1 LQPITISWCALAL
14 ALTPFTASAQT
25 LAAADMRPGRS
36 LDGAWHWSVDPYRDG
51 VAGFHGGP
59 PGESTARFQDRIQAD
74 EAEKR
79 PTALFEFDM
88 QRSPVTHLPGSWIGH
103 APEMRYYQGLVWYQ
117 RTFDWQPAGPGKRV
131 YLRFGSADHAASV
144 FLNGKP
150 VGKHIGAFTPF
161 AFDVTALLR
170 PGSNQI
176 TLGVD
181 SARTDRDVPPPVT
194 DWETYG
200 GVTRSIRLVTVPETF
215 VDDAFVR
222 LGRDGRIA
230 VSARLLGPKAA
241 GMPIR
246 LAIPALGAALEGR
259 TDGEGNW
266 TASLAAPRALRRWSP
281 DNPTLYDV
289 EIAAG
294 ADRFTDRIG
303 FRTIAVQ
310 GDRILL
316 NGKPIFLRG
325 ISMHEEELGKDPVRA
340 MSPAAARALFAE
352 IKQGL
357 HGNFVRL
364 AHYPHDE
371 GATRLAD
378 EMGLLVWSEVPVYWR
393 VAWDDADTLATARR
407 MIAENIRRD
416 RNRAAIMLWSVA
428 NETPVSDAR
437 NAFLRTLIG
446 DVRALDDSRL
456 VTAALLST
464 RQGKVMRI
472 DDPLVADLD
481 VMAINTY
488 NGWYSDDPL
497 AALPSFEWRSPVDK
511 PLIFSEF
518 GADALHGYHDDAAAP
533 HKFSEEYQAEYYRR
547 TLEMAAKVPFLQG
560 LSPWI
565 LKDFRSPRRQ
575 HPVYQQ
581 GWNRKGLISETGQ
594 RKLAFAVLA
603 EDYAKRE
610 KAERRCPSPNA
621 TRPLS
626 PRNPRPCP

>member
-1 LQPITISWCALAL
+1 
-14 ALTPFTASAQT
+14 
-25 LAAADMRPGRS
+25 MRPGLS

-74 EAEKR
+74 EAERR

-117 RTFDWQPAGPGKRV
+117 RTFAWQPAGAGKRV
-131 YLRFGSADHAASV
+131 YLRFGSADYAASV

-150 VGKHIGAFTPF
+150 VGRHVGAFTPF
-161 AFDVTALLR
+161 AFDVTELLR

-181 SARTDRDVPPPVT
+181 SARTDKDVPPPVT

-200 GVTRSIRLVTVPETF
+200 GITRSIRLVTVPETF

-222 LGRDGRIA
+222 LGKDGRIA
-230 VSARLLGPKAA
+230 VSAHLLGPQAA
-241 GMPIR
+241 GTPIR
-246 LAIPALGAALEGR
+246 LAIPALGATLAGR
-259 TDGEGNW
+259 TDADGNW
-266 TASLAAPRALRRWSP
+266 TASLAAPRTLQRWSP
-281 DNPTLYDV
+281 DSPKLYDV
-289 EIAAG
+289 EITSG

-303 FRTIAVQ
+303 FRTIEVL

-316 NGKPIFLRG
+316 NGKSIFLRG

-371 GATRLAD
+371 GTTRLAD

-393 VAWDDADTLATARR
+393 VAWGDADTLATARR
-407 MIAENIRRD
+407 MISENIRRD
-416 RNRAAIMLWSVA
+416 RNRAAIVLWSVA

-456 VTAALLST
+456 VTAALLSA

-472 DDPLVADLD
+472 DDPLVGDLD

-497 AALPSFEWRSPVDK
+497 AALPSFEWQSPVTK

-518 GADALHGYHDDAAAP
+518 GADALYGYHDIAAAP

-547 TLEMAAKVPFLQG
+547 TLEMAARVPFLQG

-594 RKLAFAVLA
+594 RKLAFGVLA

-610 KAERRCPSPNA
+610 KAER
-621 TRPLS
+621 
-626 PRNPRPCP
+626 

>member
-1 LQPITISWCALAL
+1 MRLIGFALAALL
-14 ALTPFTASAQT
+14 APMSASAQT
-25 LAAADMRPGRS
+25 LVAADLRPGQS

-59 PGESTARFQDRIQAD
+59 PSESTARYQDKIQAE

-88 QRSPVTHLPGSWIGH
+88 QRSAITHLPGGWIGH

-117 RTFDWQPAGPGKRV
+117 RTFDYTPVTPGKRV
-131 YLRFGSADHAASV
+131 YLRFGSADYAASV

-150 VGKHIGAFTPF
+150 VGKHVGAFTPF
-161 AFDVTALLR
+161 AFDVTDRLR

-176 TLGVD
+176 TVGVD
-181 SARTDRDVPPPVT
+181 SARTDSDVPPPVT

-200 GVTRSIRLVTVPETF
+200 GITRSVRLVTVPETF

-222 LGRDGRIA
+222 LGKDGRIA
-230 VSARLLGPKAA
+230 VSAQLLGSQAA
-241 GMPIR
+241 NAPIR
-246 LAIPALGAALEGR
+246 LAIPALGATLEGR
-259 TDGEGNW
+259 TDGEGRW
-266 TASLAAPRALRRWSP
+266 SASLPTPRGLQRWSP
-281 DNPTLYDV
+281 ENPKLYDV
-289 EIAAG
+289 EIASG
-294 ADRFTDRIG
+294 ADRFADRVG
-303 FRTIAVQ
+303 FRTIEVQ

-316 NGKPIFLRG
+316 NGKSIFLRG
-325 ISMHEEELGKDPVRA
+325 ISTHEEELGKDPVRA
-340 MSPAAARALFAE
+340 MSPAAARALFSE

-371 GATRLAD
+371 GTTRLAD

-393 VAWDDADTLATARR
+393 VAWGNADTLATARR

-416 RNRAAIMLWSVA
+416 RNRAAIVLWSVA

-456 VTAALLST
+456 VTAALLSD
-464 RQGKVMRI
+464 RKGKEMRI
-472 DDPLVADLD
+472 NDPLVGDLD

-497 AALPSFEWRSPVDK
+497 AAIPSFTWASPVTK

-518 GADALHGYHDDAAAP
+518 GADALYGYHDGAAAP

-547 TLEMAAKVPFLQG
+547 TLEMAAKVPFLRG

-594 RKLAFAVLA
+594 RKQAFGVLA
-603 EDYAKRE
+603 DDYAARE
-610 KAERRCPSPNA
+610 KAER
-621 TRPLS
+621 
-626 PRNPRPCP
+626 

>member
-1 LQPITISWCALAL
+1 MKPTLTSWCALAL

-25 LAAADMRPGRS
+25 LAAADMRPGQS

-117 RTFDWQPAGPGKRV
+117 RTFDWRPAGPGKRV
-131 YLRFGSADHAASV
+131 YLRFGSADYAASV

-150 VGKHIGAFTPF
+150 VGKHVGAFTPF

-176 TLGVD
+176 TLGID
-181 SARTDRDVPPPVT
+181 SARTDKDVPPPVT

-200 GVTRSIRLVTVPETF
+200 GITRSIRLVTVPETF

-222 LGRDGRIA
+222 LGKDGHIA
-230 VSARLLGPKAA
+230 VSAHLLGPRAA
-241 GMPIR
+241 GTPIR
-246 LAIPALGAALEGR
+246 LAIPALGATLAGR
-259 TDGEGNW
+259 TDGDGNW
-266 TASLAAPRALRRWSP
+266 TASLAAPRTLQRWSP
-281 DNPTLYDV
+281 DSPTLYDV
-289 EIAAG
+289 EITAG

-303 FRTIAVQ
+303 FRTIEVR

-325 ISMHEEELGKDPVRA
+325 ISMHEEELGKAPVRA

-371 GATRLAD
+371 GTTRLAD
-378 EMGLLVWSEVPVYWR
+378 AMGLLVWSEVPVYWR
-393 VAWDDADTLATARR
+393 VAWNDADTLATARR

-416 RNRAAIMLWSVA
+416 RNRAAIVLWSVA

-456 VTAALLST
+456 VTAALLSA

-472 DDPLVADLD
+472 DDPLVGDLD

-488 NGWYSDDPL
+488 TGWYSDDPL
-497 AALPSFEWRSPVDK
+497 AALPSFEWQSPVAK

-518 GADALHGYHDDAAAP
+518 GADALYGYHDAAAAP
-533 HKFSEEYQAEYYRR
+533 HKFSEEYQAEYYHR

-575 HPVYQQ
+575 HPIYQQ

-610 KAERRCPSPNA
+610 KAER
-621 TRPLS
+621 
-626 PRNPRPCP
+626 

>member
-1 LQPITISWCALAL
+1 MRGIGFALAAL
-14 ALTPFTASAQT
+14 LTPLAASGQT
-25 LAAADMRPGRS
+25 LVAADLREGQS

-59 PGESTARFQDRIQAD
+59 PGESTARWQDRVQAD
-74 EAEKR
+74 EAAKR

-88 QRSPVTHLPGSWIGH
+88 QRSAITHLPGSWIGH

-117 RTFDWQPAGPGKRV
+117 RTFDYKPAGPGKRV
-131 YLRFGSADHAASV
+131 YLRFGSADYAASV

-150 VGKHIGAFTPF
+150 LGKHVGAFTPF
-161 AFDVTALLR
+161 AFDVTDRLR
-170 PGSNQI
+170 AGSNQI
-176 TLGVD
+176 TVGVD
-181 SARTDRDVPPPVT
+181 STRTDNDVPPPVT

-200 GVTRSIRLVTVPETF
+200 GITRSVRLVTVPETF

-222 LGRDGRIA
+222 LGKDGRIA
-230 VSARLLGPKAA
+230 VSTHLLGSQAA
-241 GMPIR
+241 NAPIR
-246 LAIPALGAALEGR
+246 LAIPALGATLEGR
-259 TDGEGNW
+259 TDAEGNW
-266 TASLAAPRALRRWSP
+266 SASLPAPRTLRRWSP
-281 DNPTLYDV
+281 ESPTLYQV
-289 EIAAG
+289 EISTG

-303 FRTIAVQ
+303 FRTIEVQ

-316 NGKPIFLRG
+316 NGKSIFLRG

-340 MSPAAARALFAE
+340 MSPAAARALFSE

-371 GATRLAD
+371 GTTRLAD

-393 VAWDDADTLATARR
+393 VAWGNADTLATARR

-416 RNRAAIMLWSVA
+416 RNRAAIVLWSVA

-456 VTAALLST
+456 VTAALLSD
-464 RQGKVMRI
+464 RKGKEMRI
-472 DDPLVADLD
+472 NDPLVGDLD

-497 AALPSFEWRSPVDK
+497 AAIPSFTWASPVTK

-518 GADALHGYHDDAAAP
+518 GADALYGYHDGAAAP

-547 TLEMAAKVPFLQG
+547 TLEMAAKVPFLRG

-594 RKLAFAVLA
+594 RKQAFGVLA
-603 EDYAKRE
+603 DDYAARE
-610 KAERRCPSPNA
+610 KAER
-621 TRPLS
+621 
-626 PRNPRPCP
+626 

>member
-1 LQPITISWCALAL
+1 MRWIGLAL
-14 ALTPFTASAQT
+14 AILLAPFTATAQT
-25 LAAADMRPGRS
+25 LAAADLREGQS

-59 PGESTARFQDRIQAD
+59 PGESTARYQDTIQAD
-74 EAEKR
+74 QAEKR

-117 RTFDWQPAGPGKRV
+117 RTFDYAPVGPGKRV
-131 YLRFGSADHAASV
+131 YLRFGSADYAASV

-150 VGKHIGAFTPF
+150 VGKHVGAFTPF
-161 AFDVTALLR
+161 AFDVTGLLR

-176 TLGVD
+176 TVGVD
-181 SARTDRDVPPPVT
+181 SARTDSDVPPPVT

-200 GVTRSIRLVTVPETF
+200 GITRSIRLVTVPQTF

-222 LGRDGRIA
+222 LTRDGRIA
-230 VSARLLGPKAA
+230 VSAHLLGPQAA
-241 GMPIR
+241 GLPIR
-246 LAIPALGAALEGR
+246 FAIPALGTTLEGR
-259 TDGEGNW
+259 TDGEGSW
-266 TASLAAPRALRRWSP
+266 AAVLPAPRRLKRWSP
-281 DNPTLYDV
+281 ESPTLY
-289 EIAAG
+289 EIRIVAG
-294 ADRFTDRIG
+294 EDRFTDRVG
-303 FRTIAVQ
+303 FRTIEVQ
-310 GDRILL
+310 GDKILL
-316 NGKPIFLRG
+316 NGKSIFLRG

-371 GATRLAD
+371 STTRLAD
-378 EMGLLVWSEVPVYWR
+378 EMGLLVWSEIPVYWR
-393 VAWDDADTLATARR
+393 VAWANPETLATARR
-407 MIAENIRRD
+407 MLAENIRRD
-416 RNRAAIMLWSVA
+416 RNRAAVILWSVA
-428 NETPVSDAR
+428 NETPIGEAR

-446 DVRALDDSRL
+446 DVRSLDGSRL
-456 VTAALLST
+456 VTAALLSD
-464 RQGKVMRI
+464 RKGREMRI
-472 DDPLVADLD
+472 ADPLIGDLD

-497 AALPSFEWRSPVDK
+497 AEIPSFTWASPVRK

-518 GADALHGYHDDAAAP
+518 GADALYGYHDAAAAP

-547 TLEMAAKVPFLQG
+547 TLEMAAKVPYLRG
-560 LSPWI
+560 MSPWI

-594 RKLAFAVLA
+594 RKLGFGVLA
-603 EDYAKRE
+603 DEYRRR
-610 KAERRCPSPNA
+610 AEA
-621 TRPLS
+621 EQH
-626 PRNPRPCP
+626 

>member
-1 LQPITISWCALAL
+1 MRLIGFALAALL
-14 ALTPFTASAQT
+14 APMSASAQT
-25 LAAADMRPGRS
+25 LVAADMRPGQS

-51 VAGFHGGP
+51 VAGFHGGAP
-59 PGESTARFQDRIQAD
+59 SESTARYQDRIQAD
-74 EAEKR
+74 EAAKR

-88 QRSPVTHLPGSWIGH
+88 QRSAVTHLPGSWIGH

-117 RTFDWQPAGPGKRV
+117 RTFDYTPAGPGRRV
-131 YLRFGSADHAASV
+131 YLRFGSADYAASV

-150 VGKHIGAFTPF
+150 VGKHVGAFTPF
-161 AFDVTALLR
+161 AFDVTDQLR

-176 TLGVD
+176 TIGVD
-181 SARTDRDVPPPVT
+181 SARTDSDVPPPVT

-200 GVTRSIRLVTVPETF
+200 GITRSVRLVTVPETF

-222 LGRDGRIA
+222 LGKDGRIA
-230 VSARLLGPKAA
+230 VSAQLLGPQAA
-241 GMPIR
+241 NAPIR
-246 LAIPALGAALEGR
+246 LAIPAIGATLEGR
-259 TDGEGNW
+259 TDGEGKWN
-266 TASLAAPRALRRWSP
+266 ASLPAPRGLQRWSP
-281 DNPTLYDV
+281 ESPKLYDL
-289 EIAAG
+289 EISSG
-294 ADRFTDRIG
+294 ADRFTDRVG
-303 FRTIAVQ
+303 FRTIEVQ
-310 GDRILL
+310 GDKILL
-316 NGKPIFLRG
+316 NGKSIFLRG
-325 ISMHEEELGKDPVRA
+325 ISMHEEELGKNPVRA

-371 GATRLAD
+371 STTRLAD

-393 VAWDDADTLATARR
+393 VAWSNADTLTTARR

-416 RNRAAIMLWSVA
+416 RNRAAIVLWSVA
-428 NETPVSDAR
+428 NETPISDAR

-456 VTAALLST
+456 VTAALLSD
-464 RQGKVMRI
+464 RKGKQMRI
-472 DDPLVADLD
+472 NDPLVNDLD

-497 AALPSFEWRSPVDK
+497 AELPAFTWASPVTK

-518 GADALHGYHDDAAAP
+518 GADALYGYHDGAAAP

-547 TLEMAAKVPFLQG
+547 TLEMAAKVPFLRG

-594 RKLAFAVLA
+594 RKLAFGVLA
-603 EDYAKRE
+603 QDYAARE
-610 KAERRCPSPNA
+610 KGEH
-621 TRPLS
+621 
-626 PRNPRPCP
+626 

>member
-1 LQPITISWCALAL
+1 MRRIGFALAVLL
-14 ALTPFTASAQT
+14 APLAASAQT
-25 LAAADMRPGRS
+25 LVAADLRENQS

-59 PGESTARFQDRIQAD
+59 PSESTARYQDRIQAD

-88 QRSPVTHLPGSWIGH
+88 QRSAITHLPGSWIGH

-117 RTFDWQPAGPGKRV
+117 RTFDYTPAGPGKRV
-131 YLRFGSADHAASV
+131 YLRFGSADYAASV

-150 VGKHIGAFTPF
+150 VGKHVGAFTPF
-161 AFDVTALLR
+161 AFDVTDRLR

-176 TLGVD
+176 TVGVD
-181 SARTDRDVPPPVT
+181 SARTDSDVPPPVT

-200 GVTRSIRLVTVPETF
+200 GITRSVRLVTVPETF

-222 LGRDGRIA
+222 LGKDGRIA
-230 VSARLLGPKAA
+230 VSAQLLGPQAA
-241 GMPIR
+241 NATIR
-246 LAIPALGAALEGR
+246 LAIPALGATLEGR
-259 TDGEGNW
+259 TDGEGKW
-266 TASLAAPRALRRWSP
+266 SASLPAPRTLRRWSP
-281 DNPTLYDV
+281 ESPTLYD
-289 EIAAG
+289 IQITAS
-294 ADRFTDRIG
+294 ADHFTDRVG
-303 FRTIAVQ
+303 FRTIEVQ
-310 GDRILL
+310 GDKILL
-316 NGKPIFLRG
+316 NGKSIFLRG

-371 GATRLAD
+371 GTTRLAD

-393 VAWDDADTLATARR
+393 VAWGNPETLATARR

-416 RNRAAIMLWSVA
+416 RNRAAIVLWSVA

-437 NAFLRTLIG
+437 NTFLRTLIG

-456 VTAALLST
+456 VTAALLSA
-464 RQGKVMRI
+464 RKGKEMRI
-472 DDPLVADLD
+472 DDPLVRDLD

-497 AALPSFEWRSPVDK
+497 ADLPSFTWASPVTK

-518 GADALHGYHDDAAAP
+518 GADALYGYHDGTAAP

-547 TLEMAAKVPFLQG
+547 TLEMAAKVPFVRG

-594 RKLAFAVLA
+594 RKLAFGVLA
-603 EDYAKRE
+603 EDYRRR
-610 KAERRCPSPNA
+610 AESAGER
-621 TRPLS
+621 
-626 PRNPRPCP
+626 

>member
-1 LQPITISWCALAL
+1 MRWIGLAL
-14 ALTPFTASAQT
+14 AALLTPIAASAQT
-25 LAAADMRPGRS
+25 LVAADLRENQS

-59 PGESTARFQDRIQAD
+59 PSESTARYQDKIQAD

-88 QRSPVTHLPGSWIGH
+88 QRSAITHLPGSWIGH

-117 RTFDWQPAGPGKRV
+117 RTFDYKPAGPGKRV
-131 YLRFGSADHAASV
+131 YLRFGSADYAASV

-150 VGKHIGAFTPF
+150 VGKHVGAFTPF
-161 AFDVTALLR
+161 AFDVTDRLR

-176 TLGVD
+176 TVGVD
-181 SARTDRDVPPPVT
+181 SARTDSDVPPPVT

-200 GVTRSIRLVTVPETF
+200 GITRSVRLVTVPETF

-222 LGRDGRIA
+222 LGKDGRIL
-230 VSARLLGPKAA
+230 VSAHLLGQQSANA
-241 GMPIR
+241 PIR
-246 LAIPALGAALEGR
+246 LTIPALAATLEGR

-266 TASLAAPRALRRWSP
+266 SASLAAPRGLKRWSP
-281 DNPTLYDV
+281 ESPVLYDV
-289 EIAAG
+289 RISAG
-294 ADRFTDRIG
+294 DDRFADRIG
-303 FRTIAVQ
+303 FRTIEVQ
-310 GDRILL
+310 GDKILL

-340 MSPAAARALFAE
+340 MSPAAARALFDE

-371 GATRLAD
+371 STTRLAD

-393 VAWDDADTLATARR
+393 VAWDNAETLATARR

-416 RNRAAIMLWSVA
+416 RNRAAIVLWSVA

-456 VTAALLST
+456 VTAALLSA
-464 RQGKVMRI
+464 RKGKEMRI
-472 DDPLVADLD
+472 DDPLVNDLD

-497 AALPSFEWRSPVDK
+497 ADLPSIRWNSPVTK

-518 GADALHGYHDDAAAP
+518 GADALYGYHDNAAAP

-547 TLEMAAKVPFLQG
+547 TLEMAAKVPYLRG

-594 RKLAFAVLA
+594 RKQAFGVLA
-603 EDYAKRE
+603 EDYAARE
-610 KAERRCPSPNA
+610 KAER
-621 TRPLS
+621 
-626 PRNPRPCP
+626 

>member
-1 LQPITISWCALAL
+1 MKPITASRCALAL
-14 ALTPFTASAQT
+14 ALTPFTADAQI
-25 LAAADMRPGRS
+25 LAAADMRPGQS

-79 PTALFEFDM
+79 PTTLFEFDM

-117 RTFDWQPAGPGKRV
+117 RTFDWQPAGAGKRV
-131 YLRFGSADHAASV
+131 YLRFGSADYAASV

-150 VGKHIGAFTPF
+150 VGKHVGAFTPF

-200 GVTRSIRLVTVPETF
+200 GITRSIRLVTVPETF

-222 LGRDGRIA
+222 LGKDGRIA
-230 VSARLLGPKAA
+230 VSARLLGPRAA
-241 GMPIR
+241 GTPIR

-259 TDGEGNW
+259 TDGKGNW

-281 DNPTLYDV
+281 DSPALYDV
-289 EIAAG
+289 EITAG

-303 FRTIAVQ
+303 FRTIAVR

-371 GATRLAD
+371 GTTRLAD

-393 VAWDDADTLATARR
+393 VAWSDADTLATARR

-416 RNRAAIMLWSVA
+416 RNRAAIVLWSVA

-456 VTAALLST
+456 VTAALLSA
-464 RQGKVMRI
+464 RRGKVMRI
-472 DDPLVADLD
+472 DDPLVSDLD

-497 AALPSFEWRSPVDK
+497 AALPSFEWQSPVAK

-518 GADALHGYHDDAAAP
+518 GADALYGYHDGAAAP

-547 TLEMAAKVPFLQG
+547 TLEMAARVPFLQG

-594 RKLAFAVLA
+594 RKLAFGVLA

-610 KAERRCPSPNA
+610 KAER
-621 TRPLS
+621 
-626 PRNPRPCP
+626 

>member
-1 LQPITISWCALAL
+1 MKPTPTSWCALAL
-14 ALTPFTASAQT
+14 ALTPFTANAQT
-25 LAAADMRPGRS
+25 LAAADLRPGLS

-117 RTFDWQPAGPGKRV
+117 RTFDWQPPGVGKRV
-131 YLRFGSADHAASV
+131 YLRFGSADYAASV

-150 VGKHIGAFTPF
+150 VGRHVGAFTPF
-161 AFDVTALLR
+161 AFDVTKLLR

-176 TLGVD
+176 TLGID
-181 SARTDRDVPPPVT
+181 SARTDKDVPPPVT

-222 LGRDGRIA
+222 LGKDGRIA
-230 VSARLLGPKAA
+230 VSARLLGPQAA
-241 GMPIR
+241 GAPIR
-246 LAIPALGAALEGR
+246 LAIPALGATLAGR
-259 TDGEGNW
+259 TDGDGNW
-266 TASLAAPRALRRWSP
+266 TASLAAPRALQRWSP
-281 DNPTLYDV
+281 DSPKLYDV
-289 EIAAG
+289 EIASG

-303 FRTIAVQ
+303 FRTIEVQ

-316 NGKPIFLRG
+316 NGKSIFLRG

-371 GATRLAD
+371 GTTRLAD

-393 VAWDDADTLATARR
+393 VAWGDADTLATARR

-416 RNRAAIMLWSVA
+416 RNRAAIVLWSVA

-437 NAFLRTLIG
+437 NIFRRTLIG
-446 DVRALDDSRL
+446 EVRALDDRRL
-456 VTAALLST
+456 VTAALLSA

-472 DDPLVADLD
+472 DDPLVGDLD

-497 AALPSFEWRSPVDK
+497 AALPSFEWQSPATK

-518 GADALHGYHDDAAAP
+518 GADALYGYHDIAAAP

-547 TLEMAAKVPFLQG
+547 TLEMAARVPFLRG

-594 RKLAFAVLA
+594 RKQAFTVLA

-610 KAERRCPSPNA
+610 KAER
-621 TRPLS
+621 
-626 PRNPRPCP
+626 

>member
-1 LQPITISWCALAL
+1 MKPTLTSWCALAL

-25 LAAADMRPGRS
+25 LAAADMRPGQS

-131 YLRFGSADHAASV
+131 YLRFGSADYAASV

-150 VGKHIGAFTPF
+150 VGKHVGAFTPF

-181 SARTDRDVPPPVT
+181 SARTDKDVPPPVT

-200 GVTRSIRLVTVPETF
+200 GITRSIRLVTVPETF

-222 LGRDGRIA
+222 LGKDGRIA
-230 VSARLLGPKAA
+230 VSARLLGPRAA
-241 GMPIR
+241 DAPIR

-259 TDGEGNW
+259 TDGDGNW
-266 TASLAAPRALRRWSP
+266 TASLAAPRTLQRWSP
-281 DNPTLYDV
+281 DSPTLYDV
-289 EIAAG
+289 EITAG

-303 FRTIAVQ
+303 FRTIEVR

-325 ISMHEEELGKDPVRA
+325 ISMHEEELGKAPVRA

-371 GATRLAD
+371 GTTRLAD
-378 EMGLLVWSEVPVYWR
+378 AMGLLVWSEVPVYWR
-393 VAWDDADTLATARR
+393 VAWSDADTLATARR

-416 RNRAAIMLWSVA
+416 RNRAAIVLWSVA

-456 VTAALLST
+456 VTAALLSA

-472 DDPLVADLD
+472 DDPLVGDLD

-497 AALPSFEWRSPVDK
+497 AALPSFEWQSPVAK

-518 GADALHGYHDDAAAP
+518 GADALYGYHDAAAAP

-547 TLEMAAKVPFLQG
+547 TLEMAARVPFLQG

-610 KAERRCPSPNA
+610 KAER
-621 TRPLS
+621 
-626 PRNPRPCP
+626 

>member
-1 LQPITISWCALAL
+1 MRWIGLAL
-14 ALTPFTASAQT
+14 AALLTPIAASAQT
-25 LAAADMRPGRS
+25 LVAADLRENQS

-59 PGESTARFQDRIQAD
+59 PSKSTARYQDKIQAD

-88 QRSPVTHLPGSWIGH
+88 QRSAITHLPGSWIGH

-117 RTFDWQPAGPGKRV
+117 RTFDYKPAGPGKRV
-131 YLRFGSADHAASV
+131 YLRFGSADYAASV

-150 VGKHIGAFTPF
+150 VGKHVGAFTPF
-161 AFDVTALLR
+161 AFEVTDKLR
-170 PGSNQI
+170 AGSNQI
-176 TLGVD
+176 TVGVD
-181 SARTDRDVPPPVT
+181 SQRTDSDVPPPVT

-200 GVTRSIRLVTVPETF
+200 GITRSVRLVTVPETF

-222 LGRDGRIA
+222 LGKDGRIA
-230 VSARLLGPKAA
+230 VSAQLLGPKATNA
-241 GMPIR
+241 PIR
-246 LAIPALGAALEGR
+246 LAIPALGATLEGR
-259 TDGEGNW
+259 TDGEGKW
-266 TASLAAPRALRRWSP
+266 TTSLPAPRALKRWSP
-281 DNPTLYDV
+281 ESPALYDV
-289 EIAAG
+289 EISAG
-294 ADRFTDRIG
+294 ADRFADRVG
-303 FRTIAVQ
+303 FRTIEVQ
-310 GDRILL
+310 GDKILL
-316 NGKPIFLRG
+316 NGKSIFLRG
-325 ISMHEEELGKDPVRA
+325 ISMHEEELGRDPVRA
-340 MSPAAARALFAE
+340 MSPAAARALFDE
-352 IKQGL
+352 IKHGL

-371 GATRLAD
+371 STTRLAD

-393 VAWDDADTLATARR
+393 VAWDNAETLATARR

-416 RNRAAIMLWSVA
+416 RNRAAIVLWSVA

-456 VTAALLST
+456 VTAALLSA
-464 RQGKVMRI
+464 RKGKEMRI
-472 DDPLVADLD
+472 DDPLVGDLD

-497 AALPSFEWRSPVDK
+497 ADLPSIRWNSPVTK

-518 GADALHGYHDDAAAP
+518 GADALYGYHDGAAAP

-547 TLEMAAKVPFLQG
+547 TLEMAAKVPFLRG

-594 RKLAFAVLA
+594 RKQAFAVLA
-603 EDYAKRE
+603 EDYAARE
-610 KAERRCPSPNA
+610 KAER
-621 TRPLS
+621 
-626 PRNPRPCP
+626 

>member
-1 LQPITISWCALAL
+1 MRVIGFALA
-14 ALTPFTASAQT
+14 ALLMSPPAGAQT
-25 LAAADMRPGRS
+25 LVAADLRPGQT

-59 PGESTARFQDRIQAD
+59 PSESTARWQDSIQEV
-74 EAEKR
+74 EAAKR

-88 QRSPVTHLPGSWIGH
+88 QRSAITHLPGSWIGH

-117 RTFDWQPAGPGKRV
+117 RTFDWQPAGTGKRV
-131 YLRFGSADHAASV
+131 YLRLGSADYAASI

-150 VGKHIGAFTPF
+150 LGKHVGAFTPF

-170 PGSNQI
+170 AGSNQI
-176 TLGVD
+176 TIGVD
-181 SARTDRDVPPPVT
+181 SARTDNDVPPPVT

-200 GVTRSIRLVTVPETF
+200 GITRSIRLVTVPETF

-222 LGRDGRIA
+222 LDRNGRIA
-230 VSARLLGPKAA
+230 VFVRLLGPRAA
-241 GMPIR
+241 DTPIR
-246 LAIPALGAALEGR
+246 LAIPALGTAIQGR
-259 TDGEGNW
+259 TDGKGNW
-266 TASLAAPRALRRWSP
+266 IASLAAPRALKRWSP
-281 DNPTLYDV
+281 DSPTLYDV
-289 EIAAG
+289 EILAG
-294 ADRFTDRIG
+294 EDRFADRIG
-303 FRTIAVQ
+303 FRTIEVQ

-316 NGKPIFLRG
+316 NGKSIFLRG

-371 GATRLAD
+371 GTTRLAD

-393 VAWDDADTLATARR
+393 VAWNNPDTLATARR

-416 RNRAAIMLWSVA
+416 RNRAAIILWSVA

-437 NAFLRTLIG
+437 NAFLRRLIG

-456 VTAALLST
+456 VTAALLSA
-464 RQGKVMRI
+464 RQGKTMRI
-472 DDPLVADLD
+472 DDPLVNDLD

-488 NGWYSDDPL
+488 NGWYSNDPL
-497 AALPSFEWRSPVDK
+497 ADLPLIAWQSPVTK

-518 GADALHGYHDDAAAP
+518 GADALHGYHDGAAAP

-547 TLEMAAKVPFLQG
+547 TLEMAAKVPFLRG

-594 RKLAFAVLA
+594 RKLAFGVLA
-603 EDYAKRE
+603 ADYAARE
-610 KAERRCPSPNA
+610 EAEH
-621 TRPLS
+621 
-626 PRNPRPCP
+626 